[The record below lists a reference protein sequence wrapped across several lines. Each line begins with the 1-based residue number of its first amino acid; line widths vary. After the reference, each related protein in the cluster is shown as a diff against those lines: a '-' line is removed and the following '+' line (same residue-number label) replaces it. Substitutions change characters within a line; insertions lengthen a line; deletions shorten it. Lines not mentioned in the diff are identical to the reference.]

1 MAEKQDRV
9 LFKPIPYINEPE
21 FIGTMEKNKPGLITR
36 RRAIQSLAAFAAGT
50 LIKPASVFGAYAA
63 KSKTRFAVMGDF
75 GTGGSEEFAIA
86 SRMHEIHRQSELEFV
101 IGAGD
106 NIYPNGA
113 GRHFAK
119 NFEQPF
125 TALLNEKVK
134 FHTVLGNH
142 DVEDG
147 RKDQLEYPLFNMGGA
162 NYYTL
167 GRGNGLV
174 DFFMLDSTDLDRTQ
188 MSWIENSLRSSKA
201 IWKIAVFH
209 HPIYSSAKK
218 HGSNTNLQKQL
229 EPIFKSYNVQVVFT
243 GHDHVYERVR
253 PQQGIQHFVTGGA
266 GKVRRG
272 DIDMHSEIR
281 AASYDEG
288 NHFMLIELDESE
300 IAFKAISTTGN
311 VVDSGIIKQA

>member
-1 MAEKQDRV
+1 
-9 LFKPIPYINEPE
+9 
-21 FIGTMEKNKPGLITR
+21 MEKKKPGLITR
-36 RRAIQSLAAFAAGT
+36 RQAITSLAAFAAGT
-50 LIKPASVFGAYAA
+50 LIKPASALGAYSP

-75 GTGGSEEFAIA
+75 GTGGGEEFALA
-86 SRMHEIHRQSELEFV
+86 SQMFDAHRQSELEFV
-101 IGAGD
+101 LGAGD

-125 TALLNEKVK
+125 ASLLKEKVK
-134 FHTVLGNH
+134 FYTVFGNH

-147 RKDQLEYPLFNMGGA
+147 RKDQLSYPLFNMDGN
-162 NYYTL
+162 NYYTI

-188 MSWIENSLRSSKA
+188 MSWVENSLRSSKA

-218 HGSNTNLQKQL
+218 HGSNSGIQRQL
-229 EPIFKSYNVQVVFT
+229 EPLFKNYNVQVVFT

-272 DIDMHSEIR
+272 DIDMKSEIR

-288 NHFMLIELDESE
+288 NHFMLIELDETE
-300 IAFKAISTTGN
+300 INFKAISAGGD
-311 VVDSGIIKQA
+311 VVDSGIIRQS

>member
-1 MAEKQDRV
+1 MAEKQDGV
-9 LFKPIPYINEPE
+9 LHKPGPHLNEPE
-21 FIGTMEKNKPGLITR
+21 FIGTMEKKKPGLITR
-36 RRAIQSLAAFAAGT
+36 RQAIQSLAAFAAGS

-75 GTGGSEEFAIA
+75 GTGGSEEFALA

-125 TALLNEKVK
+125 ASLLNEKVK
-134 FHTVLGNH
+134 FHTVFGNH

-147 RKDQLEYPLFNMGGA
+147 RNDQRDYPLFNMSGS

-218 HGSNTNLQKQL
+218 HGSNANLQKQL

-243 GHDHVYERVR
+243 GHDHVYERIR

-288 NHFMLIELDESE
+288 NHFMLIEVDESE
-300 IAFKAISTTGN
+300 IAFKAISAAGD